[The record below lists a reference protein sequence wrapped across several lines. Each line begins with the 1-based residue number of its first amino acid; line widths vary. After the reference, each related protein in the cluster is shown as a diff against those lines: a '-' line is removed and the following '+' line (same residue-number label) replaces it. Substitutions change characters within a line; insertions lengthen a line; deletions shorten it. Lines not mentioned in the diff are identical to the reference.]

1 MAKTTTWQIPYPDLS
16 SPADIQGVDGVDD
29 LAQRVDVCL
38 TQIRAQGAIP
48 GEVKLWPGGAL
59 PAQATYGH
67 WVWADGVA
75 YSATTYPLSAAN
87 IAAAWKTFGG
97 AADPGAGMF
106 RVPDLRGMSPAGL
119 DQMPG
124 GARAN
129 RTTRSVAIV
138 LAGRTGEEYHTI
150 TLAES
155 PAHAHTV
162 NSHSHGGG
170 NHGHGVSDPGHDRP
184 HGNGV
189 TGMIPGSGETGNDS
203 GNRYAAVGTGISI
216 AASGVII
223 GAEAPGTNN
232 QGGGGAHE
240 NVPPTVYVPYIV
252 KLDD

>member
-129 RTTRSVAIV
+129 RTTRAVAIV

-150 TLAES
+150 ALAEV
-155 PAHAHTV
+155 PAHTHAITDPTHYHGISDSGHV
-162 NSHSHGGG
+162 HGGG
-170 NHGHGVSDPGHDRP
+170 AQ
-184 HGNGV
+184 
-189 TGMIPGSGETGNDS
+189 PGSPA
-203 GNRYAAVGTGISI
+203 YAGGAQNASPGQQNAALNGTGIGI
-216 AASGVII
+216 ASAYAGINGTQYSGS
-223 GAEAPGTNN
+223 
-232 QGGGGAHE
+232 GGAHE

>member
-1 MAKTTTWQIPYPDLS
+1 MAKTTTWQIPYPDLA

-59 PAQATYGH
+59 PVQATYGH

-75 YSATTYPLSAAN
+75 YSATTYPLAAGN

-106 RVPDLRGMSPAGL
+106 RVPDMRGMSPAGL

-155 PAHAHTV
+155 AAHAHGLTAD
-162 NSHSHGGG
+162 SHAHGIYDPTHPHGIATSGAAGSGGVFHAAAGGG
-170 NHGHGVSDPGHDRP
+170 DSADSNNGAYPVATGVL
-184 HGNGV
+184 V
-189 TGMIPGSGETGNDS
+189 
-203 GNRYAAVGTGISI
+203 YA
-216 AASGVII
+216 AASGV
-223 GAEAPGTNN
+223 ALANA
-232 QGGGGAHE
+232 GGGGAHE